1 MARPRRQTTAPLSA
15 PVERPETG
23 RATASDLT
31 PSWFTTWWPVVLM
44 GMVMVV
50 HAVALL
56 PELATDVPTRNDS
69 MFHLLMV
76 RGASEALAA
85 GNNPLDFWIP
95 QLELGF
101 PQFLYYQH
109 LPHLLLALIHRACF
123 GLVSVETLFHGFRYL
138 LLVGMPLTVLWSMR
152 RMGFSLVASAIGG
165 AASMLFVA
173 DNRMGLEYNS
183 YVARGYGLFS
193 QLVAIHLTF
202 VTLATLT
209 VTLREGRGYAAAAL
223 SLAAL
228 VLSHLLFG
236 VIIAVMSVLLWLLGD
251 HPRAW
256 GPRLVRLAVVGAIA
270 GVVASYML
278 IPFVLSSKA
287 WLSTMPWLKQGGS
300 RSGRVVE
307 QVVSG
312 GLFDLGRLPV
322 LTFLVVAGAV
332 AAAFTRDARSRFA
345 TVGLAVCLAL
355 YLVRPDTAGLG
366 QLLPAHSGFVSYRFL
381 SAIGVLAVLVMG
393 IGADALWRLL
403 ARVPAL
409 RGTVGAVV
417 GLVAFGL
424 LLTPAL
430 VERWGYYRDQRD
442 VVEESR
448 AALAA
453 APGLAE
459 VLARVDAR
467 DGGRVYAGPVTTRS
481 CPMRVGPG
489 LCVSDL
495 LNARGVSTVGNP
507 MQGLSLPAG
516 LIKEIPA
523 GNPAMYDLFDVR
535 TVVIGSDRVV
545 PSFLQPVLKAGDY
558 ALYAVPTSGFAQYVG
573 VNGRRATNRQDTL
586 YFAHDAWVRAGGP
599 ASHMVTRWDYRAPLA
614 SPAPRALCPGNPRT
628 VREVVSSQ
636 SVIVDVA
643 CAAPTGDTL
652 AVALKMAY
660 HPHWEV
666 TVDGT
671 AVQPY
676 MVSPGFLAVDVTPG
690 AHRIEARYRAHPA
703 KLPLLLLGLV
713 VLGAVALLRDRM
725 DAPAQWW
732 LRRVV

>member
-1 MARPRRQTTAPLSA
+1 M
-15 PVERPETG
+15 
-23 RATASDLT
+23 
-31 PSWFTTWWPVVLM
+31 VLV
-44 GMVMVV
+44 GMVMLV
-50 HAVALL
+50 HAVALV

-76 RGASEALAA
+76 RGASDALAA
-85 GNNPLDFWIP
+85 GSNPLDFWIP

-109 LPHLLLALIHRACF
+109 LPHLLLALVHRACF
-123 GLVSVETLFHGFRYL
+123 GIVSVETLFHGFRYL

-183 YVARGYGLFS
+183 YVSRGYGLFS

-202 VTLATLT
+202 ITLATLT

-236 VIIAVMSVLLWLLGD
+236 VIIAVLSVLLWLLGD
-251 HPRAW
+251 HPRTW
-256 GPRLVRLAVVGAIA
+256 GPRLVRLAVVGMVA
-270 GVVASYML
+270 GVLASYML

-287 WLSTMPWLKQGGS
+287 WLSTMPWVKL
-300 RSGRVVE
+300 SGTPSWRVTE
-307 QVVSG
+307 QTLSG
-312 GLFDLGRLPV
+312 GMYDLGRLPV
-322 LTFLVVAGAV
+322 LTFLVAAGVV
-332 AAAFTRDARSRFA
+332 AAAISRDARSRFA
-345 TVGLAVCLAL
+345 AVGLLVCVAL
-355 YLVRPDTAGLG
+355 YLVRPDATVLG
-366 QLLPAHSGFVSYRFL
+366 RLLPAHNGFVSYRFL
-381 SAIGVLAVLVMG
+381 SAIGVLSVLVMG
-393 IGADALWRLL
+393 LGADALWRLM
-403 ARVPAL
+403 ARVPTL
-409 RGTVGAVV
+409 RGTTGAVV
-417 GLVAFGL
+417 GLLAFGL

-459 VLARVDAR
+459 VLARVEATS
-467 DGGRVYAGPVTTRS
+467 GGRVYAGPVTTRS

-507 MQGLSLPAG
+507 MQGLALSSG

-558 ALYAVPTSGFAQYVG
+558 ALYAVPTSGVAQYVG
-573 VNGRRATNRQDTL
+573 VNARRATNRQDTL
-586 YFAHDAWVRAGGP
+586 YFAHDAWVRAGGA
-599 ASHMVTRWDYRAPLA
+599 ASHLVTRWDYRVPLA
-614 SPAPRALCPGNPRT
+614 PHVPRALCPGNPRT
-628 VREVVSSQ
+628 VREEVTSQ
-636 SVIVDVA
+636 SVMVDVG
-643 CAAPTGDTL
+643 CAAPSGDTL
-652 AVALKMAY
+652 AVALKMSY
-660 HPHWEV
+660 HPQWEV
-666 TVDGT
+666 TVDGA

-676 MVSPGFLAVDVTPG
+676 MVSPGFLAVDVAPG
-690 AHRIEARYRAHPA
+690 AHRIAARYRAHPA

-713 VLGAVALLRDRM
+713 VVVAVALLKDRM

-732 LRRVV
+732 LRRVA

>member
-1 MARPRRQTTAPLSA
+1 MLLVAVAML
-15 PVERPETG
+15 
-23 RATASDLT
+23 L
-31 PSWFTTWWPVVLM
+31 
-44 GMVMVV
+44 
-50 HAVALL
+50 HAVALW

-76 RGASEALAA
+76 RGASEALATGA
-85 GNNPLDFWIP
+85 NPLDFWIP

-109 LPHLLLALIHRACF
+109 LPHLVLALIHRACF

-138 LLVGMPLTVLWSMR
+138 LLVGMPLTVWWSMR
-152 RMGFSLVASAIGG
+152 RMGFSLVASAVGG
-165 AASMLFVA
+165 VASMLFVA

-183 YVARGYGLFS
+183 YVSRGYGLFS

-202 VTLATLT
+202 VVLATQS

-236 VIIAVMSVLLWLLGD
+236 VIIVVLSVLHVLLGD
-251 HPRAW
+251 HPRTW
-256 GPRLVRLAVVGAIA
+256 GPRFVRLAVIGIIA

-278 IPFVLSSKA
+278 VPFVLSSKA
-287 WLSTMPWLKQGGS
+287 WLSTMPWVKL
-300 RSGRVVE
+300 SGTPSWRVTE
-307 QVVSG
+307 QVFRG
-312 GLFDLGRLPV
+312 GMFDLGRLPV
-322 LTFLVVAGAV
+322 LTCLVIAGGV
-332 AAAFTRDARSRFA
+332 AAAITRDVRSRFA
-345 TVGLAVCLAL
+345 VVGLLVCVAL
-355 YLVRPDTAGLG
+355 YLIRPDATVLG
-366 QLLPAHSGFVSYRFL
+366 RLLPAHNGFVSYRFL

-393 IGADALWRLL
+393 LGADALWGLL
-403 ARVPAL
+403 SRVTAL
-409 RGTVGAVV
+409 RGTVGAVA
-417 GLVAFGL
+417 GLAGFGL
-424 LLTPAL
+424 LLMPAM

-442 VVEESR
+442 VMEESR

-459 VLARVDAR
+459 VLARVEASA
-467 DGGRVYAGPVTTRS
+467 GGRVYAGPVTTRS

-507 MQGLSLPAG
+507 MQGLALSSG

-535 TVVIGSDRVV
+535 MVVIGRDRVV

-558 ALYAVPTSGFAQYVG
+558 ALYTVPTSGMAQYVG
-573 VNGRRATNRQDTL
+573 VNARRATNRQDTL
-586 YFAHDAWVRAGGP
+586 YFAHDAWVKAGGA
-599 ASHMVTRWDYRAPLA
+599 ASRLVTRWDYRAPL
-614 SPAPRALCPGNPRT
+614 SPPAPRARCADHPHT
-628 VREVVSSQ
+628 VREIVTSQ

-643 CAAPTGDTL
+643 CAAPAGDTL
-652 AVALKMAY
+652 AVALKMSF
-660 HPHWEV
+660 HPHWEA
-666 TVDGT
+666 TVDGA

-676 MVSPGFLAVDVTPG
+676 MVSPGFLAVDVMPG
-690 AHRIEARYRAHPA
+690 AHRIEAHYRADRT
-703 KLPLLLLGLV
+703 KVPLLLLGLA
-713 VLGAVALLRDRM
+713 VLGVVVMLKDRV
-725 DAPAQWW
+725 DAPARW
-732 LRRVV
+732 LQRRVV